1 MNWLNRMN
9 TNTSSPIAVP
19 DGKHDDVTVLASEP
33 VGNTEVAHG
42 EYPTND
48 GTGAIYAPNPIVIVP
63 PVNALDVTPMGDGK
77 AIGEPYQWASTT
89 QPGALPSASSR
100 RSTLP

>member
-19 DGKHDDVTVLASEP
+19 DGKHDDVTVTIEP

-48 GTGAIYAPNPIVIVP
+48 GTGAIYAPSSWVR
-63 PVNALDVTPMGDGK
+63 
-77 AIGEPYQWASTT
+77 
-89 QPGALPSASSR
+89 SASYAARWFISEVG
-100 RSTLP
+100 